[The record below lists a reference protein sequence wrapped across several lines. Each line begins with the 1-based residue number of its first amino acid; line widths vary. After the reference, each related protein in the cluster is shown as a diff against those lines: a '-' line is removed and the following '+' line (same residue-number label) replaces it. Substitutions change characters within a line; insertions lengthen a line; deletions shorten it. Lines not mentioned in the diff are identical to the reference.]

1 MDIKNLM
8 DNQLRAVDS
17 IERLMEK
24 VKGKAEANKLSEVK
38 KYCDWMRQVTSYI
51 IEFEDLSKEIEQ
63 KEKQE
68 DDFFH

>member
-17 IERLMEK
+17 IEKLMEK
-24 VKGKAEANKLSEVK
+24 VKGKADANKLSEVK

-51 IEFEDLSKEIEQ
+51 IEFEDLSKELEQ